1 MRKGLKRLLW
11 IAPVVVI
18 VFVFM
23 VLSRPGPLKVSVA
36 EVERSDVRSSV
47 ANTRAGT
54 VVACRRAMLAPQVGG
69 QISGMYVTEG
79 DVVEQGQLLL
89 ELWND
94 DRKAELQ
101 LAERNIKASR
111 VQAEEACTI
120 AATADKEARRLTRLL
135 SQALASQENTEAAV
149 GRADATEAGCRA
161 ARALVSVSDAKRDI
175 AIASLAKTQLRAAF
189 AGTVAEINGEIGE
202 FVTPSPVGI
211 PTPPAVDLVD
221 NSCLYI
227 SAPIDEVDAPA
238 IRVGMPARITM
249 DAFPGQ
255 FFTGHVRRIAPYVL
269 DLEKQ
274 ARTVEVEAEID
285 TIPAHQALLPGY
297 SADLE
302 IVLAEREATL
312 RIPTQAI
319 NDDKVLVLGDD
330 GILQER
336 SISTGIGNWE
346 YTEIL
351 GGLKAGER
359 VVVSVDRAGV
369 VPGVIAQAD

>member
-1 MRKGLKRLLW
+1 MKKGLKRLLW
-11 IAPVVVI
+11 ISPIVGLVI
-18 VFVFM
+18 IFM
-23 VLSRPGPLKVSVA
+23 IMSQPGPLNVAVA

-54 VVACRRAMLAPQVGG
+54 VVACRRAMLAPQIGG
-69 QISGMYVTEG
+69 QIAGLYVTEG
-79 DVVEQGQLLL
+79 DVVEQGDLLL

-94 DRKAELQ
+94 DRKAELL

-111 VQAEEACTI
+111 VQAEQACTI
-120 AATADKEARRLTRLL
+120 AATADKEAKRLTRLL
-135 SQALASQENTEAAV
+135 SQGLASQEDTEAAV

-161 ARALVSVSDAKRDI
+161 ASALVEVSKANRDI
-175 AIASLAKTQLRAAF
+175 AIASLAKTQLRASF
-189 AGTVAEINGEIGE
+189 AGTVAEVNGEIGE
-202 FVTPSPVGI
+202 YVTPSPVGI
-211 PTPPAVDLVD
+211 PTPPAIDLVD
-221 NSCLYI
+221 SSCLYI

-255 FFTGHVRRIAPYVL
+255 FFAGHVRRVAPYVL

-285 TIPAHQALLPGY
+285 IIPAGQVLLPGY

-302 IVLAEREATL
+302 IVLAERKATL

-319 NDDKVLVLGDD
+319 NDGRVLVLGDD
-330 GILQER
+330 GVLQER

-351 GGLKAGER
+351 DGLEAGER

-369 VPGVIAQAD
+369 VPGAIAQAE

>member
-1 MRKGLKRLLW
+1 MKKGLKRLLW
-11 IAPVVVI
+11 IAPVVVLVI
-18 VFVFM
+18 FFV
-23 VLSRPGPLKVSVA
+23 VLSRPGPLQVTVA
-36 EVERSDVRSSV
+36 EVERSEVRSSV

-54 VVACRRAMLAPQVGG
+54 VVACRRAMLAPQIGG
-69 QISGMYVTEG
+69 QMAKLYVTEG
-79 DVVEQGQLLL
+79 DVVEQDQLLL

-94 DRKAELQ
+94 DRKAELL
-101 LAERNIKASR
+101 LAKRKIEASR

-120 AATADKEARRLTRLL
+120 AATAGKEAKRLTRLL
-135 SQALASQENTEAAV
+135 SQGLASQEITGAAV
-149 GRADATEAGCRA
+149 GHADATEAGCRA
-161 ARALVSVSDAKRDI
+161 ARALISVSEATRDI
-175 AIASLAKTQLRAAF
+175 ASASLARTHLKAPF
-189 AGTVAEINGEIGE
+189 AGTVAEVNGEIGE

-211 PTPPAVDLVD
+211 PTPPAIDLID

-255 FFTGHVRRIAPYVL
+255 FFPGHVRRVAPYVL

-285 TIPAHQALLPGY
+285 TIPADQTLLPGY
-297 SADLE
+297 SADVE
-302 IVLAEREATL
+302 IILAEREATL

-319 NDDKVLVLGDD
+319 NDGRVLVLGDD

-346 YTEIL
+346 YIEIL
-351 GGLKAGER
+351 DGLKAGER
-359 VVVSVDRAGV
+359 VVISVDRAGV
-369 VPGVIAQAD
+369 IAGAIAQAE

>member
-1 MRKGLKRLLW
+1 MRKGFKRLLW
-11 IAPVVVI
+11 IAPLVAL
-18 VFVFM
+18 VFVFV
-23 VLSRPGPLKVSVA
+23 VLSRPGPLKVAVA

-54 VVACRRAMLAPQVGG
+54 VVACRRAMLAPQIGG
-69 QISGMYVTEG
+69 QIAKLYVTEG
-79 DVVEQGQLLL
+79 DVVEQGELLL

-94 DRKAELQ
+94 DRKAELL
-101 LAERNIKASR
+101 LAERSIRASR

-120 AATADKEARRLTRLL
+120 AATADKEAKRLTRLL
-135 SQALASQENTEAAV
+135 SQGLASQEDTEAAV

-161 ARALVSVSDAKRDI
+161 ARALVNVSEATRDI
-175 AIASLAKTQLRAAF
+175 ATASLAKTRLEAPF
-189 AGTVAEINGEIGE
+189 AGTIAEINGEVGE
-202 FVTPSPVGI
+202 YVTPSPVGI

-255 FFTGHVRRIAPYVL
+255 IFTGHVRRIAPYVL

-302 IVLAEREATL
+302 IILAEREATL

-336 SISTGIGNWE
+336 SISTGIGNWD

-359 VVVSVDRAGV
+359 VVISVDRAGV
-369 VPGVIAQAD
+369 APGVIAEAD

>member
-1 MRKGLKRLLW
+1 MKKGLKRLLW
-11 IAPVVVI
+11 ISPIVGLVI
-18 VFVFM
+18 IFM
-23 VLSRPGPLKVSVA
+23 IMSQPGPLNVAVA

-54 VVACRRAMLAPQVGG
+54 VVACRRAMLAPQIGG
-69 QISGMYVTEG
+69 QIASLYVTEG
-79 DVVEQGQLLL
+79 DVVEQGDLLL

-94 DRKAELQ
+94 DRKAELL
-101 LAERNIKASR
+101 LAKRNIKASR
-111 VQAEEACTI
+111 VQAEQACTI

-135 SQALASQENTEAAV
+135 SQGLASQEDTEAAV

-161 ARALVSVSDAKRDI
+161 ASALVEVSKANRDI
-175 AIASLAKTQLRAAF
+175 AIASLAKTQLRASF
-189 AGTVAEINGEIGE
+189 AGTVAEVHGEIGE
-202 FVTPSPVGI
+202 YVTPSPLGI

-255 FFTGHVRRIAPYVL
+255 FFAGHVRRVAPYVL

-285 TIPAHQALLPGY
+285 IIPAGQVLLPGY

-302 IVLAEREATL
+302 IVLAERKATL

-319 NDDKVLVLGDD
+319 NDGRVLVLGDD

-336 SISTGIGNWE
+336 SISAGIGNWE

-351 GGLKAGER
+351 DGLEAGER

-369 VPGVIAQAD
+369 VPGAIVQAE

>member
-1 MRKGLKRLLW
+1 VKKGLKRLLW
-11 IAPVVVI
+11 ISPIVGLVI
-18 VFVFM
+18 IFM
-23 VLSRPGPLKVSVA
+23 IMSQPGPLNVAVA

-54 VVACRRAMLAPQVGG
+54 VVACRRAMLAPQIGG
-69 QISGMYVTEG
+69 QIAGLYVTEG
-79 DVVEQGQLLL
+79 DVVEQGDLLL

-94 DRKAELQ
+94 DRKAELL

-111 VQAEEACTI
+111 VQAEQACTI
-120 AATADKEARRLTRLL
+120 AATADKEAKRLTRLL
-135 SQALASQENTEAAV
+135 SQGLASQEGTEAAV

-161 ARALVSVSDAKRDI
+161 ASALVEVSKANRDI
-175 AIASLAKTQLRAAF
+175 AIASLAKTQLRASF
-189 AGTVAEINGEIGE
+189 AGTVAEVNGEIGE
-202 FVTPSPVGI
+202 YVTPSPVGI
-211 PTPPAVDLVD
+211 PTPPAIDLVD
-221 NSCLYI
+221 SSCLYI

-255 FFTGHVRRIAPYVL
+255 FFAGHVRRVAPYVL

-285 TIPAHQALLPGY
+285 IIPAGQVLLPGY

-302 IVLAEREATL
+302 IVLAERKATL

-319 NDDKVLVLGDD
+319 NDGRVLVLGDD
-330 GILQER
+330 GVLQER

-351 GGLKAGER
+351 DGLEAGER

-369 VPGVIAQAD
+369 VPGAIAQAE

>member
-1 MRKGLKRLLW
+1 MRKGFKRLLW
-11 IAPVVVI
+11 IAPLVAL
-18 VFVFM
+18 VFVFV
-23 VLSRPGPLKVSVA
+23 VLSRPGPLKVAVA

-54 VVACRRAMLAPQVGG
+54 VVACRRAMLAPQIGG
-69 QISGMYVTEG
+69 QIAKLYVTEG
-79 DVVEQGQLLL
+79 DVVEQGELLL

-94 DRKAELQ
+94 DRKAELL
-101 LAERNIKASR
+101 LAERSIRASR
-111 VQAEEACTI
+111 VQAEKACTI
-120 AATADKEARRLTRLL
+120 AATADKEAKRLTRLL
-135 SQALASQENTEAAV
+135 SQGLASQEDTEAAV

-161 ARALVSVSDAKRDI
+161 ARALVNVSEATRDI
-175 AIASLAKTQLRAAF
+175 ATASLAKTRLEAPF
-189 AGTVAEINGEIGE
+189 AGTIAEINGEVGE
-202 FVTPSPVGI
+202 YVTPSPVGI

-255 FFTGHVRRIAPYVL
+255 FFAGHVRRVAPYVL

-285 TIPAHQALLPGY
+285 IIAAGQVLLPGY

-302 IVLAEREATL
+302 IVLAERKATL

-319 NDDKVLVLGDD
+319 NDGRVLVLGDD

-351 GGLKAGER
+351 DGLEAGER

-369 VPGVIAQAD
+369 VPGAIAQAE

>member
-1 MRKGLKRLLW
+1 MRKGFKRLLW
-11 IAPVVVI
+11 VAPVVVLVI
-18 VFVFM
+18 VFMIF
-23 VLSRPGPLKVSVA
+23 SRPGPLKVSVA
-36 EVERSDVRSSV
+36 DVERSDVRSSV

-54 VVACRRAMLAPQVGG
+54 VVACRRAMLAPQIGG
-69 QISGMYVTEG
+69 QISGLYVTEG
-79 DVVEQGQLLL
+79 DMVEQGQLLL

-94 DRKAELQ
+94 DRQAELL
-101 LAERNIKASR
+101 LADRNIRASR
-111 VQAEEACTI
+111 VQSEEACTI
-120 AATADKEARRLTRLL
+120 AATADKEAKRLTRLL
-135 SQALASQENTEAAV
+135 NQGLASQENTEAAV

-161 ARALVSVSDAKRDI
+161 ARALVRVSEATQDI
-175 AIASLAKTQLRAAF
+175 ATASLARTQLRAPF

-227 SAPIDEVDAPA
+227 SAPIDEVDAPF

-255 FFTGHVRRIAPYVL
+255 IFAGHVRRVAPYVL

-285 TIPAHQALLPGY
+285 TIPADQALLPGY
-297 SADLE
+297 SADVE
-302 IVLAEREATL
+302 IVLADREATL

-319 NDDKVLVLGDD
+319 SDGRVLVLGDD

-336 SISTGIGNWE
+336 SISIGIGNWE

-351 GGLKAGER
+351 DGLKAGER

-369 VPGVIAQAD
+369 VPGAIAEAE

>member
-1 MRKGLKRLLW
+1 MRKGFKRLLW
-11 IAPVVVI
+11 IAPVI
-18 VFVFM
+18 ALVFVFV
-23 VLSRPGPLKVSVA
+23 VLSRPGPLKVAVA

-54 VVACRRAMLAPQVGG
+54 VVACRRALLAPQIGG
-69 QISGMYVTEG
+69 QIANLYVTEG
-79 DVVEQGQLLL
+79 DVVKQGELLL

-94 DRKAELQ
+94 DRKAELL
-101 LAERNIKASR
+101 LAERSIRASR
-111 VQAEEACTI
+111 VRAEEACTI
-120 AATADKEARRLTRLL
+120 AATADKEAKRLTRLL
-135 SQALASQENTEAAV
+135 SQGLASQEDTEAAV

-161 ARALVSVSDAKRDI
+161 ARALIDVSEATRDI
-175 AIASLAKTQLRAAF
+175 ATASLAKTRLKAPF

-211 PTPPAVDLVD
+211 PTLPAVDLVD

-255 FFTGHVRRIAPYVL
+255 FFAGHVRRVAPYVL

-285 TIPAHQALLPGY
+285 TIPADQVLLPGY

-302 IVLAEREATL
+302 IVLAERKATL

-319 NDDKVLVLGDD
+319 DDGRVLVLGDD
-330 GILQER
+330 GILRER

-351 GGLKAGER
+351 DGLEAGER

-369 VPGVIAQAD
+369 VAGAVAQAE